1 MNLNIENMDEFNQEL
16 NKKLNNIDTQQ
27 CEENVSSNGE
37 ISNQPSIR
45 PSMASGESPTRK
57 QKTSEAQRRAPKRYY
72 EKNKADIQNYYK
84 NYYTDNKEHILNRN
98 NNYYNS
104 NKEDI
109 QNYYKSYYIE
119 NKEDIV
125 NKQMQYYTANKDII
139 RNRHKNYYYN
149 NKLLLQESKEQLNI
163 LTA

>member
-1 MNLNIENMDEFNQEL
+1 MNLNIENMDKFNQEL
-16 NKKLNNIDTQQ
+16 NKKLNNIDTPQSD
-27 CEENVSSNGE
+27 ENVSSNGK
-37 ISNQPSIR
+37 ISNKLTIR
-45 PSMASGESPTRK
+45 PSSGESPTR
-57 QKTSEAQRRAPKRYY
+57 KTSEAQRRATKRYY

-109 QNYYKSYYIE
+109 QNYYKSYYIY

-125 NKQMQYYTANKDII
+125 NKQMQYYNANKDII

-149 NKLLLQESKEQLNI
+149 NKLLLQEQKEQLNI
-163 LTA
+163 LTV